1 MIQCL
6 KLLLSTSVY
15 TPVMVNLT
23 GPWGIQI
30 FESPLDSRKIK
41 PVDLMGDTPWIFTG
55 RTDTEAEAPVFWS
68 SDANRRSLEKSL
80 SLGKIEG
87 RRRRGHQR
95 MRWLDSITNTM
106 NMNLAFPSQTRMWQE
121 TGRSVVMQYG
131 VTKSQTQLGNWTT
144 TRNKYFFLS
153 YYLESEASVFSC
165 LWTQAEIP
173 LTFLIFRA
181 LESEWYH
188 WLYWVSSLPSA
199 DLKLL
204 RLFNNMRQFF
214 SFFKINLF
222 FIEG

>member
-23 GPWGIQI
+23 GPWGTQI
-30 FESPLDSRKIK
+30 FESPLDSGKIK

-55 RTDTEAEAPVFWS
+55 RTDAEAEAPVFWS
-68 SDANRRSLEKSL
+68 SDANRHSLEKSL

-95 MRWLDSITNTM
+95 MRWLDSITNAM
-106 NMNLAFPSQTRMWQE
+106 NMNLAFPSQTPGYGERQE
-121 TGRSVVMQYG
+121 GLWSCSMG
-131 VTKSQTQLGNWTT
+131 SQRVRHNWATEQQQEIS
-144 TRNKYFFLS
+144 YFFLS

-165 LWTQAEIP
+165 LWTQAKIP
-173 LTFLIFRA
+173 LTFLIFRV

-214 SFFKINLF
+214 FFF
-222 FIEG
+222 